1 MALTGE
7 IYGMR
12 TIGTLSGV
20 SLLAHQIGGG
30 ASVWLAG
37 VLHDLTGSYNISFSL
52 AVVGLVGAAL
62 MSFSISER
70 RYSVRYFTPTPAHA
84 GD

>member
-1 MALTGE
+1 
-7 IYGMR
+7 MR
-12 TIGTLSGV
+12 TIGTIGGI

-37 VLHDLTGSYNISFSL
+37 KLRDLTGSYDVSFTL
-52 AVVGLVGAAL
+52 AIVGLVGATL
-62 MSFSISER
+62 VSFIISER
-70 RYSVRYFTPTPAHA
+70 RYSVRYSTSVPSVA

>member
-12 TIGTLSGV
+12 SLGTLGGI

-37 VLHDLTGSYNISFSL
+37 VVHDLTGSYDISFAL
-52 AVVGLVGAAL
+52 AIVALLGAAL
-62 MSFSISER
+62 MSFTIAER
-70 RYSVRYFTPTPAHA
+70 RYSVRYMTQAQPTA